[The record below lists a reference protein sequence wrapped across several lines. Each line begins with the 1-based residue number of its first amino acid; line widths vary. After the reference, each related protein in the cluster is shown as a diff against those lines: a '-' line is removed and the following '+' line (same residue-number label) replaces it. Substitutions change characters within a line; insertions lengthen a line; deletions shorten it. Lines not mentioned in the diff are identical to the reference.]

1 MEQNTSVPVTVRTIT
16 AGKFRRYRHLTM
28 LRQLFMPRIVFANLG
43 DVFKVLGGF
52 VQSIIIIRRFR
63 PDVVFA
69 KGGYVCLPVGMAAR
83 LLRVPLVIHDSDARP
98 GLTNTILSRW
108 ASAIGTGSPLENY
121 PYPAAISRYVGV
133 PIGAEFTPFDEA
145 AQRAAKRGLGF
156 DEQLP
161 LVVATGGGLGA
172 VSINIAMLQAAP
184 RLLADDINIY
194 HVTGR
199 KHFEEVSMLAIKDAR
214 YQIVPFVYEGMAQT
228 LGAADIV
235 ISRASA
241 TFSQELA
248 GLAKATI
255 LVPAHALHDQ
265 HKNAEVYQAADAV
278 VVLTDK
284 DLEEPNVLYE
294 AIVSLLHDAERQKSL
309 ASNLHRFA
317 RPHAARDV
325 AAMII
330 ETVYK

>member
-1 MEQNTSVPVTVRTIT
+1 MEQNTSIPVEVHTIM

-28 LRQLFMPRIVFANLG
+28 LRQLFMPRIVLANFG

-52 VQSIIIIRRFR
+52 IQSLILIRRFR
-63 PDVVFA
+63 PDAVFA
-69 KGGYVCLPVGMAAR
+69 KGGYVCLPVGMAAH

-121 PYPAAISRYVGV
+121 PYPAAITRYVGV
-133 PIGAEFTPFDEA
+133 PIGAEFTPFSEVE
-145 AQRAAKRGLGF
+145 QRAAKRGLGF

-161 LVVATGGGLGA
+161 LVVVTGGGLGA

-184 RLLADDINIY
+184 RLLAENVNIY

-199 KHFEEVSMLAIKDAR
+199 KNFEEVNMLAIKDTR

-241 TFSQELA
+241 TFTQELA
-248 GLAKATI
+248 GLAKPSI
-255 LVPAHALHDQ
+255 LVPASTLHDQ
-265 HKNAEVYQAADAV
+265 HKNAEVYRAADAA
-278 VVLTDK
+278 VVLTDE
-284 DLEEPNVLYE
+284 DLKEPNVLYE
-294 AIVSLLHDAERQKSL
+294 AIVGLLHDVERQKGL
-309 ASNLHRFA
+309 AANLHQFA

-330 ETVYK
+330 ETIYK